1 MFCSFSVLN
10 KVSVV
15 HKVSVLN
22 KISALRVFT
31 LTSVVLMLAACSI
44 GDDRLDQIKAK
55 GELVVLTRNAAT
67 TFYESREGYMG
78 VEYEMA
84 KAFADS
90 IGVKARFVIKE
101 DISDL
106 FRTMNQGY
114 GDLAAAGLTHTKD
127 REKMFLFGPTYQMVA
142 QQLVCRRGGKRPKKF
157 KDLVDINIKV
167 PVHSS
172 YIDQLKRIKT
182 THPEVHWQELED
194 TDTETLLEDVWLK
207 KIDCTIAD
215 ANIVAINRRYFPEL
229 SVRFNMT
236 KPEPLA
242 WIMPNGA
249 DALQDELE
257 DWFDDYVDSGKLD
270 EVMHRYYGY
279 IERFDYVDVRAYQRK
294 IKSDLPKYKKLFQSA
309 AENYNVGWTLLA
321 AQAYQE
327 SHWKARAKSPTG
339 VRGMMMLTQ
348 ITAKE
353 LGIKNRLDPESSIIG
368 GADYLNKLRKRL
380 PESVTE
386 PDRTWLALAAYNVGM
401 GHIWDARKLTK
412 QLNKNPDLWKNL
424 SKVLPLLTKK
434 KYYKNLKHGYA
445 RGYEPVNYVKNIR
458 NYQDMLEKIMKENSL

>member
-1 MFCSFSVLN
+1 
-10 KVSVV
+10 VSVV

-90 IGVKARFVIKE
+90 IGVKARFVTK
-101 DISDL
+101 DNVSDL
-106 FRTMNQGY
+106 LNAMNQGD
-114 GDLAAAGLTHTKD
+114 GDLAAAGLTHTEERAK
-127 REKMFLFGPTYQMVA
+127 RFLFGPTYHMVV
-142 QQLVCRRGGKRPKKF
+142 QQLVCRRDGKRPKKF
-157 KDLVDINIKV
+157 EDLVGINIKV
-167 PVHSS
+167 SANSS
-172 YIDQLKRIKT
+172 YVEQLKKIKKI
-182 THPEVHWQELED
+182 HPEIVWKEVED
-194 TDTETLLEDVWLK
+194 TDTETLLEDVWSK

-215 ANIVAINRRYFPEL
+215 ANIVSINRRYLPEL
-229 SVRFNMT
+229 SVRFDIN

-242 WIMPNGA
+242 WAMPENAG
-249 DALQDELE
+249 DLQDELK
-257 DWFDDYVDSGKLD
+257 DWFSDYVDSGKLD

-279 IERFDYVDVRAYQRK
+279 IERFDYVEARAYQRK
-294 IKSDLPKYKKLFQSA
+294 IKSHLPKYKKTFKNA
-309 AENYNVGWTLLA
+309 AQKYKVSWTLLA

-327 SHWKARAKSPTG
+327 SHWQVYAKSPTG

-348 ITAKE
+348 TTARE
-353 LGIKNRLDPESSIIG
+353 LGIKNRLNPKASIMG
-368 GADYLNKLRKRL
+368 GAYYLNKLRKRL

-401 GHIWDARKLTK
+401 GHIWDARKLATQFK
-412 QLNKNPDLWKNL
+412 KNPDSWQDLAT
-424 SKVLPLLTKK
+424 VLPLLTKK

-445 RGYEPVNYVKNIR
+445 RGFEPVSYVKNIR
-458 NYQDMLEKIMKENSL
+458 DYQDMLEKIMKENSL